1 MEGIGDVIRK
11 KSGARANRR
20 LHSEAHVL
28 ADEISAHFR
37 EPKRFAMYL
46 GVIKR
51 LGVARTR
58 AIFARVKAE
67 AAEIQNPRKLFM
79 WLTRNPGR
87 ESPPDKKDA

>member
-1 MEGIGDVIRK
+1 MEGIGDVIK
-11 KSGARANRR
+11 KKTGARANAR

-28 ADEISAHFR
+28 ADEISAHFN

-46 GVIKR
+46 GIIKR

-58 AIFARVKAE
+58 AIFARVRAE

-79 WLTRNPGR
+79 WLARNPEG
-87 ESPPDKKDA
+87 ESPKDA